1 MVGEIRDVK
10 TANMAI
16 RAALTG
22 HLVLSTIHTNSAWAT
37 ISRLIDMGI
46 PPFLI
51 ASTLNVSV
59 AQRLVRKLC
68 NYCKEENV
76 IHKND
81 FPLGFEIPKSLEKIY
96 KPKGCSK
103 CYHTGY
109 KGRKAIYEIIPIS
122 KELVESI
129 ELRNNDIEKYLQKNN
144 IATLKDNGLSLVI
157 EGATSIEEIYSL
169 LNE

>member
-1 MVGEIRDVK
+1 MVGEIRDAK

-46 PPFLI
+46 PSFLI

-68 NYCKEENV
+68 PNCKQEETV
-76 IHKND
+76 SKEL
-81 FPLGFEIPKSLEKIY
+81 FPSNFVIPKQLNTHFIAM
-96 KPKGCSK
+96 GCND
-103 CYHTGY
+103 CYQTGY
-109 KGRKAIYEIIPIS
+109 QGRKAIYEIIPITKTLIHHIKQNDLEIDS
-122 KELVESI
+122 YLKE
-129 ELRNNDIEKYLQKNN
+129 NK
-144 IATLKDNGLSLVI
+144 IATLKSNAI
-157 EGATSIEEIYSL
+157 ELIEKGITSIDEVYAL
-169 LNE
+169 LSE